1 MHRALP
7 GSEYYGDS
15 APPRTDRLTV
25 SPAHLST
32 PDAWTSR
39 QGPKRFPCSLW
50 FARSRRSP
58 TLPLRPRRAYAA
70 DLQRGLPVTGFT
82 IPGSSPTTNTHSW
95 QGTHRPRPTSTKFE
109 PVDSVEGRYD
119 IGSSRT
125 PLDPARRTHTIWQ
138 YWRTPA
144 LSGLLPASPAPPG
157 SACPQLLP
165 GRCDDP
171 ATKVSHLHSNHSA
184 SRRTKRALN
193 AFDITFDGRL
203 SAGRK

>member
-1 MHRALP
+1 MHRAFP

-15 APPRTDRLTV
+15 APNRTDRLTV
-25 SPAHLST
+25 SPARLST
-32 PDAWTSR
+32 LDAWTSGR
-39 QGPKRFPCSLW
+39 GPARFPCSLW

-82 IPGSSPTTNTHSW
+82 IPGSSPTTRKLLK
-95 QGTHRPRPTSTKFE
+95 THRSRPRSTRFE

-125 PLDPARRTHTIWQ
+125 PPDPARRTHTIWQ

-171 ATKVSHLHSNHSA
+171 TVAVSHLHSNHSA
-184 SRRTKRALN
+184 SRRTKAALN
-193 AFDITFDGRL
+193 AFDLTFDGRL
-203 SAGRK
+203 STGRN

>member
-1 MHRALP
+1 MHRAFP

-15 APPRTDRLTV
+15 APNRTDRLTV
-25 SPAHLST
+25 SPARLSM

-39 QGPKRFPCSLW
+39 QGPERFPCSLW

-82 IPGSSPTTNTHSW
+82 IPGSSPTTRKLPK
-95 QGTHRPRPTSTKFE
+95 THRSRPRSPRFE

-125 PLDPARRTHTIWQ
+125 PLDPARRTHTIWR

-144 LSGLLPASPAPPG
+144 LSGLLPTSPAPPG

-165 GRCDDP
+165 GHCDNL

-184 SRRTKRALN
+184 SRRTKPVIN
-193 AFDITFDGRL
+193 AFAITFSDRWP
-203 SAGRK
+203 AAETY